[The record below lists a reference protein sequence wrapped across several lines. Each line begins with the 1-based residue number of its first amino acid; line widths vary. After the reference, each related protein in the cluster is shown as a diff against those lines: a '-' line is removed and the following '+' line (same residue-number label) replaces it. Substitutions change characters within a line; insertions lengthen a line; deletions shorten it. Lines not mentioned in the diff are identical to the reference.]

1 MAKVQRYVSLLL
13 VAAVAFSM
21 TVFLTSCEKK
31 SDATSPS
38 VAITDDIF
46 PVVAG
51 RKIFFTGFLRSPGAD
66 TNITATG
73 SFYQSRWT
81 IGTYNGATAPA
92 VVSSGGTCTAIG
104 DSVRVSP
111 VPAAVGSSPSGTWAQ
126 GSLLIQKAVAVGAA
140 DFSFMTSLASFYRS
154 VGLASRIDSLR
165 WIKLTDLASGIGVEF
180 TGYDST
186 YNVTISGAA
195 TTARLQIVGKFDGT
209 ETLTLAGSTFST
221 YKLTI
226 TRRVYLGGSSTAASI
241 GQTAQLWVA
250 PNIGPVKMILG
261 SDDRNYGHYREFLSK
276 NF

>member
-1 MAKVQRYVSLLL
+1 MAKIQRFVSLLL

-21 TVFLTSCEKK
+21 TVFFTSCEKK

-38 VAITDDIF
+38 TAITDDIF

-51 RKIFFTGFLRSPGAD
+51 RKITFTGFLRAPGAAD

-81 IGTYNGATAPA
+81 IGTYNGATAPP
-92 VVSSGGTCTAIG
+92 VVSTGGTCTQIV
-104 DSVRVSP
+104 DSVKVSP
-111 VPAAVGSSPSGTWAQ
+111 LPSPNGTFVVGA
-126 GSLLIQKAVAVGAA
+126 LLLQKAVAQGAA
-140 DFSFMTSLASFYRS
+140 DFSFMTSIASFYRA
-154 VGLASRIDSLR
+154 VGLTTRIDSLR

-180 TGYDST
+180 TCYDST
-186 YNVTISGAA
+186 YNIPGP

-226 TRRVYLGGSSTAASI
+226 TRRVYLGGSATAASI

-250 PNIGPVKMILG
+250 ANIGPVKMILG
-261 SDDRNYGHYREFLSK
+261 SDDRNYGHYREFSSK

>member
-1 MAKVQRYVSLLL
+1 MAKFQRYVSLLL

-21 TVFLTSCEKK
+21 AVFFTSCKK
-31 SDATSPS
+31 DSATSPS
-38 VAITDDIF
+38 TAITDDIF
-46 PVVAG
+46 PIVAG
-51 RKIFFTGFLRSPGAD
+51 RKITYTGFLRAPGAAD

-81 IGTYNGATAPA
+81 IDVYNGATAPP
-92 VVSSGGTCTAIG
+92 VVSSGGTCTRII

-111 VPAAVGSSPSGTWAQ
+111 LPGPNGTF
-126 GSLLIQKAVAVGAA
+126 AVGALLVQKSA
-140 DFSFMTSLASFYRS
+140 ATGAVDFSFMTSVASFYRA
-154 VGLASRIDSLR
+154 VGLTSRIDSLR

-180 TGYDST
+180 TCFDST
-186 YNVTISGAA
+186 YSIPGP

-226 TRRVYLGGSSTAASI
+226 TRRVYLGGSAVAASI